1 MDHLPSWTSQELLE
15 SLAGLDSIAQDQ
27 SETDY
32 RSVKIRDISA
42 ALACPL
48 CQGYIIDAISLDG
61 CGHAFCRGCI
71 LRHAQ
76 DSKICPVCDTT
87 MHHTDP
93 TKAMKHDQLLCDLI
107 YLMVPKLMQKETEL
121 RSRWVD
127 PNSNLKMVEL
137 RTMSS
142 VVLLP
147 HEYSDLKFE
156 GILKLENSANIG
168 HLKTA
173 LATQIN
179 LRRPLSD
186 PLDPFEII
194 IFSGELEIEN
204 ILTIGDIFDYNLSWE
219 FEEREEGR
227 QYPVFHYILRH
238 EFHDDALNE
247 DDHEGDS

>member
-1 MDHLPSWTSQELLE
+1 MEHLPSWTSQALLQ
-15 SLAGLDSIAQDQ
+15 SLSGLDSRPKGEQA
-27 SETDY
+27 EEDY
-32 RSVKIRDISA
+32 RSVKIGDISA

-48 CQGYIIDAISLDG
+48 CQGYIIDAISLDS

-76 DSKICPVCDTT
+76 DSKLCPVCDIT

-121 RSRWVD
+121 RNTWVD
-127 PNSNLKMVEL
+127 PNSNLDMVKL
-137 RTMSS
+137 RSMSS
-142 VVLLP
+142 IVLLP
-147 HEYSDLKFE
+147 HEYSTLKYE

-173 LATQIN
+173 LAVELN
-179 LRRPLSD
+179 NRRPVNDPVD
-186 PLDPFEII
+186 PLDIT

-204 ILTIGDIFDYNLSWE
+204 ILTIGDIFDYNLSWD

-227 QYPVFHYILRH
+227 QYPVFNYILRH
-238 EFHDDALNE
+238 EFETAKTELE
-247 DDHEGDS
+247 DDLE